1 MHVLC
6 APHWV
11 LTSQVEN
18 KRESC
23 SGAISDIVVGVDR
36 LFVLYN
42 EEDVFDVWE
51 TPVSINTSVYQED
64 E

>member
-1 MHVLC
+1 MDRV
-6 APHWV
+6 
-11 LTSQVEN
+11 
-18 KRESC
+18 
-23 SGAISDIVVGVDR
+23 ISDIVVGVDR

-51 TPVSINTSVYQED
+51 TPVSINTSVYQEY